1 MIPRPDVDREGPLWG
16 KGGYCRWRRRR
27 SALGRALPLD
37 LGAVTGRLRRILVV
51 AERPGEGPFA
61 MRFADL
67 RHGGL
72 RGAGSALASRLRAG
86 WMQARVTKVAR
97 VSARFSKSLAS
108 VGCDSQLRGRWMNCC
123 PGASS
128 PHHPGSFMAF
138 LRGQNR
144 RQNPFTDR
152 LEWRNP
158 WRLLIVRKSRELDS
172 NFSFRA
178 R

>member
-1 MIPRPDVDREGPLWG
+1 MSSIS
-16 KGGYCRWRRRR
+16 RRRIGLMALSVIGGLLSWVR
-27 SALGRALPLD
+27 FKAPLSQDRTPASATPRDPSLATNYRGSGL
-37 LGAVTGRLRRILVV
+37 VHRRILVV

-86 WMQARVTKVAR
+86 WIEARVTKVAR

-108 VGCDSQLRGRWMNCC
+108 VGCDSQVRGRWMNCC

-144 RQNPFTDR
+144 EQNPF
-152 LEWRNP
+152 
-158 WRLLIVRKSRELDS
+158 I
-172 NFSFRA
+172 
-178 R
+178 